1 MSKRSRSVEQWPVG
15 GRVSVKGELS
25 VVGTI
30 VAKPAGAR
38 GDSSRVSVQLVGRG
52 VESWMKTKLVRMDE
66 DEYERSLSNSV
77 HAYAELTSV
86 ASSLTAGLQT
96 VIPQDT
102 AAEVEEW
109 PSCEPCN
116 GTEEYGE

>member
-38 GDSSRVSVQLVGRG
+38 GDSSRVSVQFVGRG
-52 VESWMKTKLVRMDE
+52 VESWMKTKL
-66 DEYERSLSNSV
+66 
-77 HAYAELTSV
+77 
-86 ASSLTAGLQT
+86 TA
-96 VIPQDT
+96 V
-102 AAEVEEW
+102 
-109 PSCEPCN
+109 S
-116 GTEEYGE
+116 